1 MNNQEPEHKHTN
13 KKKMTP
19 NARGA
24 FITFLVM
31 GEIASNGII
40 QPKDVIGFALVSG
53 GAALLALFLAKLTLK
68 LLGLVLRIN
77 LDFYT
82 KE

>member
-1 MNNQEPEHKHTN
+1 MNPEHKHTN

-19 NARGA
+19 EARGA
-24 FITFLVM
+24 YIPILVM
-31 GEIASNGII
+31 AEIASNALI
-40 QPKDVIGFALVSG
+40 QPKDVIGFALVCG
-53 GAALLALFLAKLTLK
+53 GAALLAMFAAKLLLK

>member
-1 MNNQEPEHKHTN
+1 MNNQEPEHKPTN
-13 KKKMTP
+13 KKKMTHE
-19 NARGA
+19 ARGA
-24 FITFLVM
+24 YIPLLVM
-31 GEIASNGII
+31 AEIASNALI
-40 QPKDVIGFALVSG
+40 QPKGVIGFALVCG
-53 GAALLALFLAKLTLK
+53 GAALLALFLAKLLLK